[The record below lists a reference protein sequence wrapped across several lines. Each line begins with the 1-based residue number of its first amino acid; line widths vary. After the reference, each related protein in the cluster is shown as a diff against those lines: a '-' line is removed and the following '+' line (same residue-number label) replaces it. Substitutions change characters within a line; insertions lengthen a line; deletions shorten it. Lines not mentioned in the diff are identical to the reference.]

1 MFNALSEHLA
11 PRDTGPSLPA
21 LFFFPLFF
29 FRAFFFFLFA
39 RVASLSLYTALHA
52 RFRAT
57 FASGLIVRILR
68 TRDYSASNH
77 RWGWMV
83 KYANY
88 RIEQR
93 LCVSR
98 VGTRDVFR
106 RSCRELKNK
115 TYTFNPLLT
124 LCFTMLFSNFLRQT

>member
-77 RWGWMV
+77 RLGVDGKICQLQDRTAVVCLARWDTRRV
-83 KYANY
+83 STKLP
-88 RIEQR
+88 RIEKQNIY
-93 LCVSR
+93 
-98 VGTRDVFR
+98 FQPA
-106 RSCRELKNK
+106 
-115 TYTFNPLLT
+115 FNPLLYDVV
-124 LCFTMLFSNFLRQT
+124 F